1 MRSLIL
7 GCAAALVLTALPVR
21 AQQSSTENIA
31 FKWAFGAMVGKD
43 KKFVSVTKD
52 TILKTGDEIK
62 MLVELTKECYIYVVH
77 YGSKGEVDLLF
88 PYSTKQFT
96 EDYETGRNYYIPR
109 GRAWI
114 QLDKNTGKEVFFLV
128 ASVDRMIA
136 LEGML
141 AEYQTANAMRKEAL
155 SKDIVQE
162 IREVR
167 KRYKSYATLAEKP
180 LTIGG
185 NIRGVAKAEEARRPD
200 VANIVTQISANNFY
214 SKTFTIEHQ

>member
-7 GCAAALVLTALPVR
+7 GCAAALLLTAFPVR
-21 AQQSSTENIA
+21 AQETAKENIG
-31 FKWAFGAMVGKD
+31 FKWAFGAIVGKD

-52 TILKTGDEIK
+52 TSLKTGDEIK
-62 MLVELTKECYIYVVH
+62 MLVELTKECYIYVIH

-96 EDYETGRNYYIPR
+96 DDYETSKNYYIPR
-109 GRAWI
+109 GRTWI
-114 QLDKNTGKEVFFLV
+114 QLDKNPGKEVFYLV
-128 ASVDRMIA
+128 ASTDRMIA

-141 AEYQTANAMRKEAL
+141 ASYGTAVGVT
-155 SKDIVQE
+155 KDSLAKNIVQE
-162 IREVR
+162 IRDVR
-167 KRYKSYATLAEKP
+167 KRYKTFATLAEKP

-185 NIRGVAKAEEARRPD
+185 IMRGVEKAEEARRPD
-200 VANIVTQISANNFY
+200 VANIVTYISANNFY